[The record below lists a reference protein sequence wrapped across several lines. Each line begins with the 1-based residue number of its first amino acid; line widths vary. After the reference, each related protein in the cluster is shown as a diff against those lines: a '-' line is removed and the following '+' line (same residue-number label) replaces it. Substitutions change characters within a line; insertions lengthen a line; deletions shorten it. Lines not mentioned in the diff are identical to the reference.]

1 MTIGYKKPRIKVLT
15 PMASPQKVWE
25 VACQRGK
32 VSIAAQC
39 LRDPDCRKHV
49 VAGIGRVLR
58 SELAVMCSKS
68 FGSILRSNFP
78 ENLKSF
84 NWDQVISEM
93 QACTPTL
100 LHLQSCMRTRRGF
113 YKHKQKSFIG
123 FCVSIMCKYRCPKMS
138 LFQKMIS
145 LVLYAGH
152 SSKQVYIL

>member
-1 MTIGYKKPRIKVLT
+1 MTIGYKKPRFKVLT
-15 PMASPQKVWE
+15 PSHKKFGKLLA
-25 VACQRGK
+25 RGGK

-68 FGSILRSNFP
+68 FGSILHSNFP

-84 NWDQVISEM
+84 NWDQVIAEM

-100 LHLQSCMRTRRGF
+100 LHLLQSCMRTRRGF
-113 YKHKQKSFIG
+113 YKHKQRSFIG
-123 FCVSIMCKYRCPKMS
+123 FCVRIMCKYRCPKMS